1 MFPGFDFDTIFLV
14 SAPPD
19 PGFLYRE
26 IDDNEPVVNWSDLSD
41 LEEEASE
48 LDDLS
53 RNPFIDNEAR
63 ECSASESE
71 VDSEEALDFGSNLN
85 TIVAT
90 SSTTNTPK
98 KISYIN
104 NYESS
109 DSDQPLPKYR
119 RRKNILALDSDSLD

>member
-1 MFPGFDFDTIFLV
+1 M
-14 SAPPD
+14 
-19 PGFLYRE
+19 YRE
-26 IDDNEPVVNWSDLSD
+26 IEDNGPVVNWSDLSD

-53 RNPFIDNEAR
+53 GNPFIDNEAR
-63 ECSASESE
+63 ECSASENE
-71 VDSEEALDFGSNLN
+71 VHIEEALDFGSNLN

-90 SSTTNTPK
+90 NSTTNTSK
-98 KISYIN
+98 KNSYT

-119 RRKNILALDSDSLD
+119 RR

>member
-1 MFPGFDFDTIFLV
+1 MFPGPDFDTIFLV

-19 PGFLYRE
+19 PGFVYRE
-26 IDDNEPVVNWSDLSD
+26 VDSNEPVVNSSDLSD
-41 LEEEASE
+41 LEEEAPE
-48 LDDLS
+48 LDELS

-71 VDSEEALDFGSNLN
+71 VDIEEALDFGSNLN
-85 TIVAT
+85 TNVAT
-90 SSTTNTPK
+90 SSTTSTSK
-98 KISYIN
+98 KKFYT

-119 RRKNILALDSDSLD
+119 RRQNILALDSNS

>member
-1 MFPGFDFDTIFLV
+1 M
-14 SAPPD
+14 
-19 PGFLYRE
+19 
-26 IDDNEPVVNWSDLSD
+26 SD

-98 KISYIN
+98 KISYTN
-104 NYESS
+104 NYES

-119 RRKNILALDSDSLD
+119 RRQNILALDSDS

>member
-1 MFPGFDFDTIFLV
+1 M
-14 SAPPD
+14 
-19 PGFLYRE
+19 YRE

-98 KISYIN
+98 KISYTN

-119 RRKNILALDSDSLD
+119 RRQNILALDSDS

>member
-1 MFPGFDFDTIFLV
+1 MFPGSDFDTIFLV
-14 SAPPD
+14 SAPAD
-19 PGFLYRE
+19 PGFVYRE

-48 LDDLS
+48 LEDLS

-71 VDSEEALDFGSNLN
+71 VYIDEALGFGSNLN
-85 TIVAT
+85 TNAAT
-90 SSTTNTPK
+90 SSTTSTSK
-98 KISYIN
+98 KNSYT

-119 RRKNILALDSDSLD
+119 RRQKILALDSDS